1 MSESKRCR
9 QPLINGLN
17 KYGMVA
23 YPIETG
29 RTRRG
34 VSDIIW
40 NFRGLVVWIECKEV
54 DCDETDQIEFDF
66 EPLQKEFLLDN
77 AKEGGLSLVVARIN
91 NAFVF
96 THISNVTHSN
106 KIYKINRHVLS
117 LKRLDIPVLVEWV
130 SMLRQTTFDF

>member
-17 KYGMVA
+17 MYGMIA

-40 NFRGLVVWIECKEV
+40 NFKGLVVWIECKEV
-54 DCDETDQIEFDF
+54 DCDETDQIVFDF
-66 EPLQKEFLLDN
+66 EPLQKKFLLDN
-77 AKEGGLSLVVARIN
+77 AKEGGLSLVCARTN
-91 NAFVF
+91 EAFVF
-96 THISNVTHSN
+96 THIDNITERN
-106 KIYKINRHVLS
+106 RIKENRHILV
-117 LKRLDIPVLVEWV
+117 LKRLDIPVLLKWV
-130 SMLRQTTFDF
+130 SLLRQTTFDY